1 MQLKL
6 FEKVNIPIY
15 YGNYEIREYLNIE
28 KKYKKEDVVKIF
40 NENLSNY
47 YRTLSEKGVQIL
59 EKNVKIEYNANKW
72 VLKGSFVVSL
82 YNSEK
87 EYKEVQVE
95 NIIQ

>member
-1 MQLKL
+1 MVHLRPLPGSPLYDPTTMDMKKIIEIAKEEAKML
-6 FEKVNIPIY
+6 LEKEFEKNNVILI
-15 YGNYEIREYLNIE
+15 
-28 KKYKKEDVVKIF
+28 
-40 NENLSNY
+40 
-47 YRTLSEKGVQIL
+47 EKGVQIL

-72 VLKGSFVVSL
+72 VLKGSFVVSF

>member
-1 MQLKL
+1 MVCCTALQ
-6 FEKVNIPIY
+6 
-15 YGNYEIREYLNIE
+15 
-28 KKYKKEDVVKIF
+28 KKYAKEDVVKIF

-47 YRTLSEKGVQIL
+47 YRSLSEKGVQIL

-72 VLKGSFVVSL
+72 VLKGSFVVTF

-95 NIIQ
+95 NIAQ